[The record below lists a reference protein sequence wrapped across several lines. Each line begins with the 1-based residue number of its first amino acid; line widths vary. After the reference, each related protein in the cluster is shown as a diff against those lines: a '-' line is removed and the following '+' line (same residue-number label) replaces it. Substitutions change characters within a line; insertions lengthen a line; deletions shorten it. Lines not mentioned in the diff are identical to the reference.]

1 MFDTLIL
8 AATGLLVSGF
18 GIAIWR
24 GRTGLLA
31 QYPEGGAP
39 EELATR
45 TGGLLTA
52 YGLVTGFVAIISVWR
67 DGSAIL
73 WGGWTGLTILVA
85 FVVAG
90 LAATSD

>member
-1 MFDTLIL
+1 MFDTVIL

-18 GIAIWR
+18 GITIWR
-24 GRTGLLA
+24 GRTDLLA
-31 QYPEGGAP
+31 QYPEGGGP

-67 DGSAIL
+67 GSSAIL

-85 FVVAG
+85 FFLAG